1 MVRQKNNNN
10 GGYFIMEWFENIW
23 HWIVSNKDSIFTVIS
38 SAEFVAL
45 AGLVI
50 NLFKNKKSTSENT
63 ATNKEFT
70 KAVAEQK
77 ETNKTLTKAI
87 ETLKAENAEL
97 RAEINRSAENA
108 EATLTKT
115 TAIVN
120 ALSVVYNSSIKNP
133 ETRETVDNILTNAKF
148 AETKTRADLIKT
160 MDEMSEKFEKQAQEA
175 KILAEKTKETI
186 KNTGEKVT
194 TVLRG

>member
-1 MVRQKNNNN
+1 
-10 GGYFIMEWFENIW
+10 MEFFSNIW
-23 HWIVSNKDSIFTVIS
+23 NWFIENKDSIFAIVS
-38 SAEFVAL
+38 SAEFVAV
-45 AGLVI
+45 AGLII
-50 NLFKNKKSTSENT
+50 NLIKSKKSTVENT
-63 ATNKEFT
+63 AVSKEFT

-87 ETLKAENAEL
+87 EALKAENAGL
-97 RAEINRSAENA
+97 KAEINRSAENT

-148 AETKTRADLIKT
+148 AETTTRADLIKT
-160 MDEMSEKFEKQAQEA
+160 MDELAAKAKKQAEEA
-175 KILAEKTKETI
+175 AELAEKTKETI
-186 KNTGEKVT
+186 KNTGDKT

>member
-1 MVRQKNNNN
+1 
-10 GGYFIMEWFENIW
+10 MEFFTNIW
-23 HWIVSNKDSIFTVIS
+23 NWFVSNKDSIFAIVS
-38 SAEFVAL
+38 SAEFVAV
-45 AGLVI
+45 AGLII
-50 NLFKNKKSTSENT
+50 NLIKSKKSTAENT
-63 ATNKEFT
+63 AVSKEFT

-87 ETLKAENAEL
+87 EALKAENAEL
-97 RAEINRSAENA
+97 RAEINRSAENT

-133 ETRETVDNILTNAKF
+133 DTRETVDNILTNAKF

-160 MDEMSEKFEKQAQEA
+160 MDELAAKAKKQAEEA
-175 KILAEKTKETI
+175 AELAEKTKETI
-186 KNTGEKVT
+186 KNTGDKT

>member
-1 MVRQKNNNN
+1 
-10 GGYFIMEWFENIW
+10 MEFFQNIW
-23 HWIVSNKDSIFTVIS
+23 NWFVGNKDSIFAIVS
-38 SAEFVAL
+38 SAEFVAV
-45 AGLVI
+45 AGLII
-50 NLFKNKKSTSENT
+50 NLIKSKKSTAENT
-63 ATNKEFT
+63 AVSKEFT

-77 ETNKTLTKAI
+77 ETNKL
-87 ETLKAENAEL
+87 LKAEIEALKNENAGL
-97 RAEINRSAENA
+97 KAEINRSAENT
-108 EATLTKT
+108 EVTLTKI

-148 AETKTRADLIKT
+148 AETKTRADLIKA
-160 MDEMSEKFEKQAQEA
+160 MDELSAKAKKQAEEA
-175 KILAEKTKETI
+175 QKLAEKTKETI